1 MKTKLFL
8 KALLLSIPFLFYTDM
23 IIAQGWEKTYG
34 GANSDYGYSVQQT
47 NDNGYIITGYTESFG
62 AGEWDVY
69 LIKTDINGD
78 TLWTKTYGGINIDN
92 GKSVKQ
98 TTDGGYVI
106 AGYTNSFGTGD
117 SDVYL
122 IKTDENG
129 YTMWTKTFGG
139 SIGDLGYSV
148 QQTNDN
154 GYIIVGYTYSFGAGV
169 CDVYLIK
176 TNENGDTLWTNTYG
190 GTDLDEGYS
199 VQQTNDNGYIIAGR
213 TNSFGAG
220 LDDIYLIKTNTNG
233 DTLWSKTYGGI
244 GNEFGNSVQQTTDGG
259 YVIAGY
265 TNSFGTGETDVYL
278 IKTNEN
284 GDTLWTKTFGG
295 SYYDYGRSVQQTNDN
310 GYVITGTISRF
321 DSLFA
326 IFDVYLIKT
335 DSTGDT
341 LWTKTYGSSMT
352 NQGYSVK
359 QTNNNGYIIAGF
371 LSQGLLNADVYLIK
385 TDSLGNTI
393 TNIIS
398 GNVFFDT
405 DSNCNIDSGETN
417 LSGWLVKIEPGPEYV
432 TTNSNGYYSILVDT
446 GTYTVTEIL
455 PNNLWEQTCPVLPD
469 YHTVNFTTFYDTSY
483 NNDFAIEPYIL
494 CPYLEVDI
502 STWALRPCMNST
514 YAVSYCNNGTIEQ
527 DNVYIEVEFDDVVTP
542 ISSSIPWSSQNGYVY
557 TFALGTLSPFQC
569 ETFNITAEVSCSAVL
584 GSTHCIEARIYPDT
598 LCFPP
603 DITWD
608 HSSVA
613 VEGECVGDSSA
624 CFTIYNT
631 GDPGSGDMQ
640 DSSEYRI
647 YENNVLVF
655 TGQFQLTGGDSLIV
669 CRVTNGNAIRLEADQ
684 RPGHP
689 GNSHP
694 QETIEDCGDDTGTSL
709 GQIIVIPEDDIDA
722 DVEID
727 CRVVTGSYDPNEKL
741 VKPTGLTEY
750 HYIDSTDVLEYQIN
764 FQNTGTDT
772 AFRVVIRDTLSE
784 FLDITTVETGT
795 SSHQYSFRIY
805 GQGILEWTYDNILLP
820 DSIVNESASHGFVKF
835 KVSQIPGNPK
845 GTLIEN
851 RSGIIFDYNV
861 PVITNTV
868 WNIVYDTVLTGIS
881 EPVIY
886 NNLIEVKVFPNPF
899 NNITTF
905 IISGL
910 GMKEQLN
917 FILYDLIVKEVKE
930 INNIST
936 NIFHLKRDN
945 LTSGMYFYQLLN
957 KKEIIATGKIIIN

>member
-8 KALLLSIPFLFYTDM
+8 KILLLSIPFLFYTNM

-34 GANSDYGYSVQQT
+34 GTGLDEGNSVQQTNDGGYIITGYTESFGSGFRDVYLIKTNANGDTLWTKTYGGTGYDDGLSVQQT
-47 NDNGYIITGYTESFG
+47 NDNGYIIAGATNSFG
-62 AGEWDVY
+62 AVNCDVY
-69 LIKTDINGD
+69 LIKTDANGD
-78 TLWTKTYGGINIDN
+78 TLWTKTYGG
-92 GKSVKQ
+92 
-98 TTDGGYVI
+98 TDYDI
-106 AGYTNSFGTGD
+106 
-117 SDVYL
+117 
-122 IKTDENG
+122 
-129 YTMWTKTFGG
+129 
-139 SIGDLGYSV
+139 GYSG

-154 GYIIVGYTYSFGAGV
+154 GYIIAGYTYSFGAGMGDV
-169 CDVYLIK
+169 YLLKTDSVGDTLWTKTFGGAGDDMGNSVKQTNDNGYIIAGKTYSFGSGMGDIYLIKTDFIGDTLWTKTYGGTGWDEGTSVQQTIDNGYIIAGTTTSFGAGGYDVYLIKTNENGDTLWTKTYGGTLDDFGWSVKQTIDNGYIIAGHTYNFGAVNSDVYLIK

-190 GTDLDEGYS
+190 GIDGDFGRS
-199 VQQTNDNGYIIAGR
+199 VQQTI
-213 TNSFGAG
+213 
-220 LDDIYLIKTNTNG
+220 
-233 DTLWSKTYGGI
+233 
-244 GNEFGNSVQQTTDGG
+244 DGG
-259 YVIAGY
+259 YIVAGY
-265 TNSFGTGETDVYL
+265 TNSFGAELT
-278 IKTNEN
+278 
-284 GDTLWTKTFGG
+284 
-295 SYYDYGRSVQQTNDN
+295 
-310 GYVITGTISRF
+310 
-321 DSLFA
+321 
-326 IFDVYLIKT
+326 
-335 DSTGDT
+335 
-341 LWTKTYGSSMT
+341 
-352 NQGYSVK
+352 
-359 QTNNNGYIIAGF
+359 
-371 LSQGLLNADVYLIK
+371 DVYLIK
-385 TDSLGNTI
+385 TDSLGNSI
-393 TNIIS
+393 TNMIS
-398 GNVFFDT
+398 GNMFFDT
-405 DSNCNIDSGETN
+405 NSDCILDSLELGLKNC
-417 LSGWLVKIEPGPEYV
+417 LVKVEPGPKYT

-446 GTYTVTEIL
+446 GTYTVKEFP
-455 PNNLWEQTCPVLPD
+455 PNNLWEQTCPDTPY

-514 YAVSYCNNGTIEQ
+514 YTVSYCNSGTIDA

-542 ISSSIPWSSQNGYVY
+542 ISSSLPWSSQNGYVY

-569 ETFNITAEVSCSAVL
+569 ETFNITAEVSCSAVM

-608 HSSVA
+608 HSSVS

-772 AFRVVIRDTLSE
+772 AFRVVIRDTLSG
-784 FLDITTVETGT
+784 FLDITTVESGT

-910 GMKEQLN
+910 GKKEQLN
-917 FILYDLIVKEVKE
+917 FILYDLIGKEVKE